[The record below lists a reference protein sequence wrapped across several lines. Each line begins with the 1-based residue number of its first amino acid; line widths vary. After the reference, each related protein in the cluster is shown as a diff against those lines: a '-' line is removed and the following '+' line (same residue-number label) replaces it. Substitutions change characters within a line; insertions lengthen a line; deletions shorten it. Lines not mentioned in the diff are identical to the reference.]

1 MISKEKVLEF
11 QKFKK
16 SMNPGHG
23 KLTFLK
29 KSQGKLKLNN
39 YISDV
44 IPLNAGSNMSGL
56 CDLHNVFFFLF
67 FFFGST
73 GWRLVLHI
81 NYYLFVSEILFLS
94 GKIIFSI
101 GACLKWTAEKV
112 AVVFILIQ
120 QVKEEEDLHEQDME
134 KLRTAYQ
141 QMLAQVW
148 KRQCN

>member
-67 FFFGST
+67 FFLEAQAG
-73 GWRLVLHI
+73 GW
-81 NYYLFVSEILFLS
+81 YY
-94 GKIIFSI
+94 
-101 GACLKWTAEKV
+101 
-112 AVVFILIQ
+112 ILIIIYSSA
-120 QVKEEEDLHEQDME
+120 KFYF
-134 KLRTAYQ
+134 YQ
-141 QMLAQVW
+141 G
-148 KRQCN
+148 K